1 VAYDSTNEELTMPC
15 DFLIVE
21 AYDNVVL
28 AKVEKDRLLD
38 VANIAALSDALT
50 ALLDRYPRI
59 SLILDMSSVSYLSS
73 AMLGTLVSLHKG
85 VKGGKGRMAV
95 AGVKES
101 LMPLFKITKL
111 DKLFDIF
118 KDAQE
123 PLLLYRRKPL

>member
-1 VAYDSTNEELTMPC
+1 MAC
-15 DFLIVE
+15 DFLIVQ

-28 AKVEKDRLLD
+28 AKVDKDRLLD
-38 VANIAALSDALT
+38 VANIVALSEALT

-59 SLILDMSSVSYLSS
+59 SLVLDMSPVSYLSS
-73 AMLGTLVSLHKG
+73 AMLGKLVSLHKA

-95 AGVKES
+95 AGVKDS
-101 LMPLFKITKL
+101 LLPLFKITKL
-111 DKLFDIF
+111 DKLFDFF